1 MPASQLLTA
10 AVAFAAAAAA
20 NAAPRALEKMILADF
35 VHERSV
41 HNPHFFTWEEQ
52 NDPVL
57 GAMGGTASRLVPFTW
72 AGVSMGNEAR
82 VSWRSSTPGW
92 WAALSNKL
100 LTPEHLAPSI

>member
-57 GAMGGTASRLVPFTW
+57 KP
-72 AGVSMGNEAR
+72 
-82 VSWRSSTPGW
+82 
-92 WAALSNKL
+92 WAALPVGSSLSRGQAFQWVMKRGF
-100 LTPEHLAPSI
+100 PGGPRRLAGGRHSQISC